1 MSNSYISESLRTPV
15 LGEYDVVVAGGGA
28 SGLIAAVAAARAGA
42 RVALVER
49 AGCLGGTATS
59 GMVAQYIGLFNGTVR
74 CVGGIGHEL
83 THRIEAAGGSD
94 GFRRYTLAEAS
105 ANPVTI
111 TNFPFNPEVV
121 KIVADDMARDAG
133 VDVLLHSRVVQP
145 LLNDQRVAGL
155 VLENVSG
162 RRALRSRMVVD
173 ASGDAVVGAA
183 AGVPFVG
190 EEPELR
196 GQRQPLTLVFRMSNV
211 DVRTFRAL
219 PRERKRAIALDGL
232 RQGKLAWE
240 SLSFCSTP
248 GDTDAICLMSRIHGI
263 DALDGA
269 QLSRAEQVG
278 RQQISTIVP
287 FLKEHVPGFER
298 SVLAGIAERVGIRET
313 RRIVGRHTLTTD
325 DIVGGRRFEDA
336 VALGAGPMDLHEAGG
351 TGVDL
356 WMPPAPFE
364 IPLACLLPEHVEG
377 IVVTG
382 RAISATREANGG
394 ARHMGTAMCLGHAAG
409 VYAALVSQNRAT
421 LAQPGAQEVRRILRG
436 QGAFVSTEDALAATA
451 AETPAEAP
459 AA

>member
-1 MSNSYISESLRTPV
+1 MNASVIAETLNTPV
-15 LGEYDVVVAGGGA
+15 LDHYDVIVAGGGA
-28 SGLIAAVAAARAGA
+28 SGLIAAVAAARSGA

-74 CVGGIGHEL
+74 CVGGIGFEL
-83 THRIEAAGGSD
+83 TQRIEAAGGSD

-121 KIVADDMARDAG
+121 KIVADDMTREAG
-133 VDVLLHSRVVQP
+133 VDVLLHSRVVGP
-145 LLNDQRVAGL
+145 LMEDNRVAGL
-155 VLENVSG
+155 LLENVSG
-162 RRALRSRMVVD
+162 RRALRSRMLVD
-173 ASGDAVVGAA
+173 ATGDAVIAAA
-183 AGVPFVG
+183 AGIPYVG
-190 EEPELR
+190 EEPDLR
-196 GQRQPLTLVFRMSNV
+196 DQRQPLTLVFRMSNV
-211 DVRTFRAL
+211 DVRAFRAI
-219 PRERKRAIALDGL
+219 PREQKRAIALDGL
-232 RQGKLAWE
+232 RRGQLAWE

-269 QLSRAEQVG
+269 ALTRAEQTG
-278 RQQISTIVP
+278 RQQIKTIVP
-287 FLKEHVPGFER
+287 FLREHVPGFER

-313 RRIVGRHTLTTD
+313 RRIVGRHTLTTE
-325 DIVGGRRFEDA
+325 DIVGGKRFADA

-364 IPLACLLPEHVEG
+364 IPLACLLPQTIEG

-409 VYAALVSQNRAT
+409 AYAALA
-421 LAQPGAQEVRRILRG
+421 AGG
-436 QGAFVSTEDALAATA
+436 QGTLD
-451 AETPAEAP
+451 TPAVDTLRQTLRSQGALISADEAMAAADENAVQARP
-459 AA
+459 A

>member
-1 MSNSYISESLRTPV
+1 MNASVIAETLNTPV
-15 LGEYDVVVAGGGA
+15 LDHYDVIVAGGGA
-28 SGLIAAVAAARAGA
+28 SGLIAAVAAARSGA

-74 CVGGIGHEL
+74 CVGGIGFEL
-83 THRIEAAGGSD
+83 TQRIEAAGGSD

-121 KIVADDMARDAG
+121 KIVADDMTREAG
-133 VDVLLHSRVVQP
+133 VDVLLHSRVVGP
-145 LLNDQRVAGL
+145 LMEGNRVAGL
-155 VLENVSG
+155 LLENVSG
-162 RRALRSRMVVD
+162 RRALRSRMLVD
-173 ASGDAVVGAA
+173 ATGDAVIAAA
-183 AGVPFVG
+183 AGIPYVG

-196 GQRQPLTLVFRMSNV
+196 DQRQPLTLVFRMSNV
-211 DVRTFRAL
+211 DVRAFRAI
-219 PRERKRAIALDGL
+219 PREQKRAIALDGL
-232 RQGKLAWE
+232 RRGQLAWE

-269 QLSRAEQVG
+269 ALTRAEQTG
-278 RQQISTIVP
+278 RQQIKTIVP
-287 FLKEHVPGFER
+287 FLREHVPGFER

-313 RRIVGRHTLTTD
+313 RRIVGRHTLTTE
-325 DIVGGRRFEDA
+325 DIVGGKRFADA

-364 IPLACLLPEHVEG
+364 IPLACLLPRTIEG

-409 VYAALVSQNRAT
+409 AYAALA
-421 LAQPGAQEVRRILRG
+421 AGG
-436 QGAFVSTEDALAATA
+436 QGTLDNPAIDTLRQTLRSQGALISADEAMAAA
-451 AETPAEAP
+451 DENAVQARPA
-459 AA
+459 